1 METGGLVMLVSRP
14 YYVDDIY
21 IYLYLFIYIYIYIFI
36 FIYTQYIF
44 QDLES
49 ASVMNLG
56 VDPDLPSSH
65 MIQDAQA
72 PKIGP
77 VVATLVALVVVL
89 RKLLAP

>member
-1 METGGLVMLVSRP
+1 METGGLVMLFSRT
-14 YYVDDIY
+14 YYVD
-21 IYLYLFIYIYIYIFI
+21 YIYIYIFI

-56 VDPDLPSSH
+56 VDPDLPSFH

-77 VVATLVALVVVL
+77 AVATLVALVVVL

>member
-14 YYVDDIY
+14 YYVDD
-21 IYLYLFIYIYIYIFI
+21 IYIFI

-56 VDPDLPSSH
+56 VDPDLPSFH

-77 VVATLVALVVVL
+77 AVATLVALVVVL
-89 RKLLAP
+89 RKVLAP

>member
-1 METGGLVMLVSRP
+1 MLVSRP
-14 YYVDDIY
+14 YYVDD
-21 IYLYLFIYIYIYIFI
+21 IYIFI

-56 VDPDLPSSH
+56 VDPDLQSFH

-77 VVATLVALVVVL
+77 AVATLVALVVVL